1 MENGIR
7 KSRNFKFKPIVSVVT
22 LALGT
27 VHGSQV
33 AAEEGVKSLD
43 AVTVIGSEQAARELP
58 GSAYYIDNDQLT
70 TEATTD
76 IHQVLKTVPG
86 IYILEED
93 GLGLRPNIGI
103 RAAAPE
109 RSQNI
114 TLMEDGVL
122 IAPAPYSNPAAYYF
136 PTALRLNSVEVLKGA
151 PLLRYGPQTIGG
163 VVNLVSTPIPETN
176 RGRAMFMLSDEGSFD
191 THAYYGGKEGGFGYL
206 LETVQR
212 NNEGFKDIDRSGQDS
227 GFEIQDYV
235 GKLSWEDERNKVLFK
250 FQRSFEDSD
259 ETYAGLTDA
268 DFRNDENRRY
278 GLTEIDN
285 MDNDHT
291 GINLSHT
298 FKWTDTFS
306 SNVTLY
312 HNEFQRNWFK
322 FDGENPITGDNIIAE
337 ANAGDAGAQAI
348 LNGSQD
354 VGDGTS
360 GNRNLAYKNN
370 NRAYDSYGAQLNF
383 NWLVG
388 AHEIN
393 FGARQHFDETDRFQ
407 PVEYY
412 DQVNGQL
419 IYTDTNAADVNGS
432 NNRLE
437 EAQALSMWITD
448 NFQVTD
454 KLLVNLS
461 LRMEDVESKARRY
474 TDPSRSTVTNNSK
487 VENDYQEFLP
497 GISATYDLT
506 ENWQVLAGYH
516 EGMVP
521 ISAGAED
528 GTDPGLSDNYEFGVR
543 FNQGT
548 FYSEA
553 IAFYSDFSN
562 FVEQCSVASNCSNGA
577 DSGSFSLGG
586 AEVKGLEFQA
596 GKLFTAGNFM
606 IPVDI
611 TYTYTDGE
619 TTSGDQLD
627 SGLELQNIPENMF
640 SARVGLEHSS
650 GWNNYAVAK
659 YIDETCVDVGCNK
672 SDSRFDRTDGLFTM
686 DLISRYQFVDG
697 PEVFLKVENV
707 FDRQEIVARQP
718 FGARPNIDRTVYA
731 EIGRAHV

>member
-1 MENGIR
+1 MNQKKLLAVMTAAAIGSFTLPATAKED
-7 KSRNFKFKPIVSVVT
+7 VT
-22 LALGT
+22 
-27 VHGSQV
+27 
-33 AAEEGVKSLD
+33 SLD
-43 AVTVIGSEQAARELP
+43 AFTVIGSGEAARDLP
-58 GSAYYIDNDQLT
+58 GSAYYVDNEQLT

-76 IHQVLKTVPG
+76 IHQVMKTVPG
-86 IYILEED
+86 MYVLEED
-93 GLGLRPNIGI
+93 GLGLRPNIGV

-136 PTALRLNSVEVLKGA
+136 PTAMRLHSIEILKGA
-151 PLLRYGPQTIGG
+151 PLLRHGPQTVGG
-163 VVNLVSTPIPETN
+163 VVNLVSTPIPEEN
-176 RGRAMFMLSDEGSFD
+176 SGRAMLMLSDEGSFD
-191 THAYYGGKEGGFGYL
+191 THAYYGGKEGGFGFL

-212 NNEGFKDIDRSGQDS
+212 NNEGFKDIDRSSQDS

-235 GKLSWEDERNKVLFK
+235 GKLSWEDERNQVLFK
-250 FQRSFEDSD
+250 FQRSFEDSN

-268 DFRNDENRRY
+268 DFRDDENRRY

-298 FKWTDTFS
+298 FKWADNFS

-322 FDGENPITGDNIIAE
+322 YDGDLIDE
-337 ANAGDAGAQAI
+337 ANQGNANSQAI
-348 LNGSQD
+348 LDGTQD
-354 VGDGTS
+354 VGDGTP

-383 NWLVG
+383 NWLLG
-388 AHEIN
+388 AHDIN

-412 DQVNGQL
+412 DQVNGRL
-419 IYTDTNAADVNGS
+419 VYTDTNADEVSGGD
-432 NNRLE
+432 NRLE

-448 NFQVTD
+448 DFQVTER
-454 KLLVNLS
+454 LLLSAS
-461 LRMEDVESKARRY
+461 LRMEDVETKARRY
-474 TDPSRSTVTNNSK
+474 GEPARSSVTDR
-487 VENDYQEFLP
+487 VENDYREFLP

-506 ENWQVLAGYH
+506 DNWQVLAGYH
-516 EGMVP
+516 EGMLP
-521 ISAGAED
+521 LSASSDD
-528 GTDPGLSDNYEFGVR
+528 GDEPGLSDNYEAGVR
-543 FNQGT
+543 FKQGV

-562 FVEQCSVASNCSNGA
+562 FVEQCSVASPCSNDA
-577 DSGSFSLGG
+577 ESGSFSVGG
-586 AEVKGLEFQA
+586 AKVKGLELQM
-596 GKLFTAGNFM
+596 GTLFTAGDFL
-606 IPVDI
+606 IPVDLA
-611 TYTYTDGE
+611 YTYTDGE
-619 TTSGDQLD
+619 TTSGDEFV
-627 SGLELQNIPENMF
+627 SGQDLQNIPENIF

-659 YIDETCVDVGCNK
+659 YIDETCVSIGCND
-672 SDSRFDRTDGLFTM
+672 SDSRFDRTDALFTM
-686 DLISRYQFVDG
+686 DLISRYQFASG

-718 FGARPNIDRTVYA
+718 FGARPNIERTVYA
-731 EIGRAHV
+731 GVIVDF

>member
-1 MENGIR
+1 MNQKKLLAVMTAAAIGSFTLPATAKED
-7 KSRNFKFKPIVSVVT
+7 VT
-22 LALGT
+22 
-27 VHGSQV
+27 
-33 AAEEGVKSLD
+33 SLD
-43 AVTVIGSEQAARELP
+43 AFTVIGSGEAARDLP
-58 GSAYYIDNDQLT
+58 GSAYYVDNEQLT

-76 IHQVLKTVPG
+76 IHQVMKTVPG
-86 IYILEED
+86 MYVLEED
-93 GLGLRPNIGI
+93 GLGLRPNIGV

-136 PTALRLNSVEVLKGA
+136 PTAMRLHSIEILKGA
-151 PLLRYGPQTIGG
+151 PLLRHGPQTVGG
-163 VVNLVSTPIPETN
+163 VVNLVSTPIPEEN
-176 RGRAMFMLSDEGSFD
+176 SGRAMLMLSDEGSFD
-191 THAYYGGKEGGFGYL
+191 THAYYGGKEGGFGFL

-212 NNEGFKDIDRSGQDS
+212 NNEGFKDIDRSSQDS

-235 GKLSWEDERNKVLFK
+235 GKLSWEDERNQVLFK
-250 FQRSFEDSD
+250 FQRSFEDSN

-268 DFRNDENRRY
+268 DFRDDENRRY

-298 FKWTDTFS
+298 FKWADNFS

-322 FDGENPITGDNIIAE
+322 YDGDLIDE
-337 ANAGDAGAQAI
+337 ANQGNANSQAI
-348 LNGSQD
+348 LDGTQD
-354 VGDGTS
+354 VGDGTP

-383 NWLVG
+383 NWLLG
-388 AHEIN
+388 AHDIN

-412 DQVNGQL
+412 DQVNGRL
-419 IYTDTNAADVNGS
+419 VYTDTNAGEVSGGD
-432 NNRLE
+432 NRLE

-448 NFQVTD
+448 DFQVTER
-454 KLLVNLS
+454 LLLSAS
-461 LRMEDVESKARRY
+461 LRMEDVETKARRY
-474 TDPSRSTVTNNSK
+474 GEPARTSVTDR
-487 VENDYQEFLP
+487 VENDYREFLP

-506 ENWQVLAGYH
+506 DNWQVLAGYH
-516 EGMVP
+516 EGMLP
-521 ISAGAED
+521 LSASSDD
-528 GTDPGLSDNYEFGVR
+528 GDEPGLSDNYEAGVR
-543 FNQGT
+543 FKQGV

-562 FVEQCSVASNCSNGA
+562 FVEQCSVASPCSNDA
-577 DSGSFSLGG
+577 ESGSFSVGG
-586 AEVKGLEFQA
+586 AKVKGLELQM
-596 GKLFTAGNFM
+596 GTLFTAGDFL
-606 IPVDI
+606 IPVDLA
-611 TYTYTDGE
+611 YTYTDGE
-619 TTSGDQLD
+619 TTSGDEFV
-627 SGLELQNIPENMF
+627 SGQDLQNIPENIF

-659 YIDETCVDVGCNK
+659 YIDETCVSIGCND
-672 SDSRFDRTDGLFTM
+672 SDSRFDRTDALFTM
-686 DLISRYQFVDG
+686 DLISRYQFAAG

-718 FGARPNIDRTVYA
+718 FGARPNIERTVYA
-731 EIGRAHV
+731 GVIVDF

>member
-1 MENGIR
+1 MNQKKLLAVMTAAAISSFTLPATAKED
-7 KSRNFKFKPIVSVVT
+7 VT
-22 LALGT
+22 N
-27 VHGSQV
+27 
-33 AAEEGVKSLD
+33 LD
-43 AVTVIGSEQAARELP
+43 AFTVIGSGEAARDLP
-58 GSAYYIDNDQLT
+58 GSAYYVDNEQLT

-76 IHQVLKTVPG
+76 IHQVMKTVPG
-86 IYILEED
+86 MYVLEED
-93 GLGLRPNIGI
+93 GLGLRPNIGV

-136 PTALRLNSVEVLKGA
+136 PTAMRLHSIEILKGA
-151 PLLRYGPQTIGG
+151 PLLRHGPQTVGG
-163 VVNLVSTPIPETN
+163 VVNLVSTPIPEEN
-176 RGRAMFMLSDEGSFD
+176 SGRAMLMLSDEGSFD
-191 THAYYGGKEGGFGYL
+191 THAYYGGKEGGFGFL

-212 NNEGFKDIDRSGQDS
+212 NNEGFKDIDRSSQDS

-235 GKLSWEDERNKVLFK
+235 GKLSWEDERNQVLFK
-250 FQRSFEDSD
+250 FQRSFEDSN

-268 DFRNDENRRY
+268 DFRDDENRRY

-298 FKWTDTFS
+298 FKWADNFS

-322 FDGENPITGDNIIAE
+322 YDGDLIDE
-337 ANAGDAGAQAI
+337 ANQGNANSQAI
-348 LNGSQD
+348 LDGTQD
-354 VGDGTS
+354 VGDGTP

-383 NWLVG
+383 NWLLG
-388 AHEIN
+388 AHDIN

-412 DQVNGQL
+412 DQVNGRL
-419 IYTDTNAADVNGS
+419 VYTDTNADEVSGGD
-432 NNRLE
+432 NRLE

-448 NFQVTD
+448 DFQVTER
-454 KLLVNLS
+454 LLLSAS
-461 LRMEDVESKARRY
+461 LRMEDVETKARRY
-474 TDPSRSTVTNNSK
+474 GEPARSSVTDR
-487 VENDYQEFLP
+487 VENDYREFLP

-506 ENWQVLAGYH
+506 DNWQVLAGYH
-516 EGMVP
+516 EGMLP
-521 ISAGAED
+521 LSASSDD
-528 GTDPGLSDNYEFGVR
+528 GDEPGLSDNYEAGVR
-543 FNQGT
+543 FKQGV

-562 FVEQCSVASNCSNGA
+562 FVEQCSVASPCSNDA
-577 DSGSFSLGG
+577 ESGSFSVGG
-586 AEVKGLEFQA
+586 AKVKGLELQM
-596 GKLFTAGNFM
+596 GTLFTAGDFL
-606 IPVDI
+606 IPVDLA
-611 TYTYTDGE
+611 YTYTDGE
-619 TTSGDQLD
+619 TTSGDEFV
-627 SGLELQNIPENMF
+627 SGQDLQNIPENIF

-659 YIDETCVDVGCNK
+659 YIDETCVSIGCND
-672 SDSRFDRTDGLFTM
+672 SDSRFDRTDALFTM
-686 DLISRYQFVDG
+686 DLISRYQFAAG

-718 FGARPNIDRTVYA
+718 FGARPNIERTVYA
-731 EIGRAHV
+731 GVIVDF

>member
-1 MENGIR
+1 MANGIR
-7 KSRNFKFKPIVSVVT
+7 RPRNFKFKPIVSVVT

-27 VHGSQV
+27 LYGSQV
-33 AAEEGVKSLD
+33 AAEEDVKSLD
-43 AVTVIGSEQAARELP
+43 SVTVIGSEQAARELP

-136 PTALRLNSVEVLKGA
+136 PTAMRLHSIEVLKGA

-163 VVNLVSTPIPETN
+163 VVNLVSTPIPESN

-250 FQRSFEDSD
+250 FQRSFEDSN

-291 GINLSHT
+291 GLNLTHN
-298 FKWTDTFS
+298 FKWSDTFNS
-306 SNVTLY
+306 TVTLY
-312 HNEFQRNWFK
+312 HNEFKRNWFK
-322 FDGENPITGDNIIAE
+322 YNNNIKLIDQ
-337 ANAGDAGAQAI
+337 ANAGDANAQAI
-348 LNGSQD
+348 LDGSQD
-354 VGDGTS
+354 VTG
-360 GNRNLAYKNN
+360 LQYKNN
-370 NRAYDSYGAQLNF
+370 NREYDSYGAQLNF

-388 AHEIN
+388 AHDLN
-393 FGARQHFDETDRFQ
+393 FGVRQHFDETDRFQ
-407 PVEYY
+407 PVDTY
-412 DQVNGQL
+412 DQINGQL
-419 IYTDTNAADVNGS
+419 VFQSSDADTVSGGD
-432 NNRLE
+432 NRLE

-474 TDPSRSTVTNNSK
+474 TDPSRSTVTTNSK

-562 FVEQCSVASNCSNGA
+562 FVEQCSIASKCSNGA

-596 GKLFTAGNFM
+596 GKLFAAGNFM

-731 EIGRAHV
+731 GVIIDF

>member
-1 MENGIR
+1 MANGIR
-7 KSRNFKFKPIVSVVT
+7 KPRNFKFKPIVSVVT

-27 VHGSQV
+27 LYGGQV
-33 AAEEGVKSLD
+33 VADEDVKSLD

-58 GSAYYIDNDQLT
+58 GSAYYVDNDQLT

-93 GLGLRPNIGI
+93 GLGLRPNIGV

-163 VVNLVSTPIPETN
+163 VVNLVSTPIPESN

-259 ETYAGLTDA
+259 ETYAGLTDT
-268 DFRNDENRRY
+268 DFRGDENRRY

-291 GINLSHT
+291 GVSLSHN
-298 FKWTDTFS
+298 FKWSDTFNS
-306 SNVTLY
+306 TVTLY
-312 HNEFQRNWFK
+312 HNEFKRNWFK
-322 FDGENPITGDNIIAE
+322 WDGANPNNAYDSNLVND
-337 ANAGDAGAQAI
+337 ANNGNNNAQSI
-348 LNGSQD
+348 LDGSQN
-354 VGDGTS
+354 VTGL
-360 GNRNLAYKNN
+360 RYKNN
-370 NRAYDSYGAQLNF
+370 NREYDSYGVQANF
-383 NWLVG
+383 NWLLD
-388 AHEIN
+388 AHNIN
-393 FGARQHFDETDRFQ
+393 FGVRQHHDETDRFQ
-407 PVEYY
+407 PIDFY

-419 IYTDTNAADVNGS
+419 IYQSTNADSVSGGD
-432 NNRLE
+432 NRLE

-448 NFQVTD
+448 DFQITD
-454 KLLVNLS
+454 KLLLNLS
-461 LRMEDVESKARRY
+461 LRMEDVETKARRY
-474 TDPSRSTVTNNSK
+474 GEPARSSVTQR
-487 VENDYQEFLP
+487 VENDYREFLP
-497 GISATYDLT
+497 GISASYDLT
-506 ENWQVLAGYH
+506 DNWQVLAGYH
-516 EGMVP
+516 EGMIP
-521 ISAGAED
+521 LSASSDD
-528 GTDPGLSDNYEFGVR
+528 GDEPGLSDNYELGLR
-543 FNQGT
+543 FNQGV

-562 FVEQCSVASNCSNGA
+562 FVEQCSVASPCSNDA
-577 DSGSFSLGG
+577 ESGSFSVGG
-586 AEVKGLEFQA
+586 AKVKGLEFQA
-596 GKLFTAGNFM
+596 GSLFSAGNFM
-606 IPVDI
+606 IPVDFA
-611 TYTYTDGE
+611 YTYTDAE
-619 TTSGDQLD
+619 TTSGDEFT
-627 SGLELQNIPENMF
+627 SGQDLQNIPENIF
-640 SARVGLEHSS
+640 SVRVGLEHSS
-650 GWNNYAVAK
+650 GWNNYAIGK
-659 YIDETCVDVGCNK
+659 YIDETCVSIGCND
-672 SDSRFDRTDGLFTM
+672 SDSRFDRTDALFTM
-686 DLISRYQFVDG
+686 DLVSRYQFAGG

-731 EIGRAHV
+731 GVIIDF

>member
-1 MENGIR
+1 MANGVR
-7 KSRNFKFKPIVSVVT
+7 KSRNFKFKPIVTIIT

-27 VHGSQV
+27 VPGAQV
-33 AAEEGVKSLD
+33 LANEDVKSLD
-43 AVTVIGSEQAARELP
+43 AVTVIGSDEAARVMP
-58 GSAYYIDNDQLT
+58 GSAYYVDNEQLT

-93 GLGLRPNIGI
+93 GLGLRPNIGV

-136 PTALRLNSVEVLKGA
+136 PTAMRLNSIEVLKGA

-163 VVNLVSTPIPETN
+163 VVNLVSTPIPEN
-176 RGRAMFMLSDEGSFD
+176 NSGRALLMLSDEGSFD

-212 NNEGFKDIDRSGQDS
+212 NNEGFKDIDRSNQDS

-259 ETYAGLTDA
+259 ETYAGLTDV
-268 DFRNDENRRY
+268 DFSGDENRRY

-291 GINLSHT
+291 GVNLSHT

-312 HNEFQRNWFK
+312 HNEFKRNWFK
-322 FDGENPITGDNIIAE
+322 WDGANPNNGYDSNLV
-337 ANAGDAGAQAI
+337 GDANSGNGNAQAI
-348 LNGSQD
+348 LDGNQD
-354 VGDGTS
+354 VAGL
-360 GNRNLAYKNN
+360 RYKNN
-370 NRAYDSYGAQLNF
+370 NREYDSYGVQANF
-383 NWLVG
+383 NWLVD
-388 AHEIN
+388 AHNIN
-393 FGARQHFDETDRFQ
+393 FGVRQHHDETDRFQ
-407 PVEYY
+407 PIEFY

-419 IYTDTNAADVNGS
+419 VYQSTNADSVSGGD
-432 NNRLE
+432 NRLE

-448 NFQVTD
+448 DFQITD
-454 KLLVNLS
+454 RLLLSAS
-461 LRMEDVESKARRY
+461 LRMEDVETKARRY
-474 TDPSRSTVTNNSK
+474 GEPARSNVTTR
-487 VENDYQEFLP
+487 VENDYREFLP

-506 ENWQVLAGYH
+506 DNWQVLAGYH
-516 EGMVP
+516 EGMIP
-521 ISAGAED
+521 LSASSED
-528 GTDPGLSDNYEFGVR
+528 GDEPGLSDNYEMGVR

-562 FVEQCSVASNCSNGA
+562 FVEQCSVASPCSNGF
-577 DSGSFSLGG
+577 DSGSFSVGG
-586 AEVKGLEFQA
+586 AKVRGLEFQA
-596 GKLFTAGNFM
+596 GNLFTAGDFM
-606 IPVDI
+606 IPVDFA
-611 TYTYTDGE
+611 YTYTDAE
-619 TTSGDQLD
+619 TTSGDEFT
-627 SGLELQNIPENMF
+627 SGQDLQNIPENMF
-640 SARVGLEHSS
+640 SVRVGLEHSS

-659 YIDETCVDVGCNK
+659 YIDETCVSIGCND
-672 SDSRFDRTDGLFTM
+672 SNSRFDRTDALFTM
-686 DLISRYQFVDG
+686 DLISRYKLDVG

-718 FGARPNIDRTVYA
+718 FGARPNIERTVYA
-731 EIGRAHV
+731 GVIIDF

>member
-1 MENGIR
+1 MTQ
-7 KSRNFKFKPIVSVVT
+7 KKL
-22 LALGT
+22 LAAMT
-27 VHGSQV
+27 TAAICSFAIQA
-33 AAEEGVKSLD
+33 AAEEDVKNLD
-43 AVTVIGSEQAARELP
+43 AFTVIGSGEAARNLP
-58 GSAYYIDNDQLT
+58 GSAYYVDNEQLT

-76 IHQVLKTVPG
+76 IHQVMKTVPG
-86 IYILEED
+86 MYVLEED
-93 GLGLRPNIGI
+93 GLGLRPNIGV

-136 PTALRLNSVEVLKGA
+136 PTAMRLHSIEILKGA
-151 PLLRYGPQTIGG
+151 PLLRYGPQTVGG
-163 VVNLVSTPIPETN
+163 VVNLVSTPIPEEN
-176 RGRAMFMLSDEGSFD
+176 SGRAMLMLSDEGSFD
-191 THAYYGGKEGGFGYL
+191 THAYYGGKEGGFGFL

-212 NNEGFKDIDRSGQDS
+212 NNEGFKDIDRSSQDS

-235 GKLSWEDERNKVLFK
+235 GKLSWEDERNQVLFK
-250 FQRSFEDSD
+250 FQRSFEDSN

-268 DFRNDENRRY
+268 DFRDDENRRY

-291 GINLSHT
+291 GVNLSHT

-322 FDGENPITGDNIIAE
+322 YDGDLIDE
-337 ANAGDAGAQAI
+337 ANQGNANSQAI
-348 LNGSQD
+348 LDGTQD
-354 VGDGTS
+354 VGDGTP

-383 NWLVG
+383 NWLLG
-388 AHEIN
+388 AHDIN

-412 DQVNGQL
+412 DQVNGRL
-419 IYTDTNAADVNGS
+419 VYTDTNAGEVSGGD
-432 NNRLE
+432 NRLE

-448 NFQVTD
+448 DFQVTER
-454 KLLVNLS
+454 LLLSAS
-461 LRMEDVESKARRY
+461 LRMEDVETKARRY
-474 TDPSRSTVTNNSK
+474 GEPARSSVTDR
-487 VENDYQEFLP
+487 VENDYREFLP

-506 ENWQVLAGYH
+506 DNWQVLAGYH
-516 EGMVP
+516 EGMLP
-521 ISAGAED
+521 LSASSDD
-528 GTDPGLSDNYEFGVR
+528 GDEPGLSDNYEAGIR
-543 FNQGT
+543 FKQGM

-562 FVEQCSVASNCSNGA
+562 FVEQCSVASPCSNDA
-577 DSGSFSLGG
+577 ESGSFSVGG
-586 AEVKGLEFQA
+586 AKVKGLELQI
-596 GKLFTAGNFM
+596 GTLFTAGDFL
-606 IPVDI
+606 IPVDLA
-611 TYTYTDGE
+611 YTYTDGE
-619 TTSGDQLD
+619 TTSGDELE
-627 SGLELQNIPENMF
+627 SGLDLQNIPENIF

-672 SDSRFDRTDGLFTM
+672 SDSRFDRTDALFTM
-686 DLISRYQFVDG
+686 DLISRYQFASG
-697 PEVFLKVENV
+697 PEVFVKVENV
-707 FDRQEIVARQP
+707 FDRQEIIARQP

-731 EIGRAHV
+731 GVIVDF

>member
-1 MENGIR
+1 
-7 KSRNFKFKPIVSVVT
+7 VS
-22 LALGT
+22 
-27 VHGSQV
+27 
-33 AAEEGVKSLD
+33 
-43 AVTVIGSEQAARELP
+43 
-58 GSAYYIDNDQLT
+58 
-70 TEATTD
+70 
-76 IHQVLKTVPG
+76 
-86 IYILEED
+86 
-93 GLGLRPNIGI
+93 
-103 RAAAPE
+103 
-109 RSQNI
+109 
-114 TLMEDGVL
+114 
-122 IAPAPYSNPAAYYF
+122 
-136 PTALRLNSVEVLKGA
+136 
-151 PLLRYGPQTIGG
+151 GG
-163 VVNLVSTPIPETN
+163 
-176 RGRAMFMLSDEGSFD
+176 D
-191 THAYYGGKEGGFGYL
+191 
-206 LETVQR
+206 
-212 NNEGFKDIDRSGQDS
+212 
-227 GFEIQDYV
+227 
-235 GKLSWEDERNKVLFK
+235 
-250 FQRSFEDSD
+250 
-259 ETYAGLTDA
+259 
-268 DFRNDENRRY
+268 
-278 GLTEIDN
+278 
-285 MDNDHT
+285 
-291 GINLSHT
+291 
-298 FKWTDTFS
+298 
-306 SNVTLY
+306 
-312 HNEFQRNWFK
+312 
-322 FDGENPITGDNIIAE
+322 
-337 ANAGDAGAQAI
+337 
-348 LNGSQD
+348 
-354 VGDGTS
+354 
-360 GNRNLAYKNN
+360 
-370 NRAYDSYGAQLNF
+370 
-383 NWLVG
+383 
-388 AHEIN
+388 
-393 FGARQHFDETDRFQ
+393 
-407 PVEYY
+407 
-412 DQVNGQL
+412 
-419 IYTDTNAADVNGS
+419 
-432 NNRLE
+432 NRLE

-474 TDPSRSTVTNNSK
+474 TDPSRSTVTTNSK

-562 FVEQCSVASNCSNGA
+562 FVEQCSIASKCSNDA
-577 DSGSFSLGG
+577 VSGSFSLGG

-596 GKLFTAGNFM
+596 GKLFAAGNFM

-731 EIGRAHV
+731 GVIIDF

>member
-1 MENGIR
+1 MTQ
-7 KSRNFKFKPIVSVVT
+7 KKLLAVMT
-22 LALGT
+22 ATALG
-27 VHGSQV
+27 SFAMQV
-33 AAEEGVKSLD
+33 TAEDDVQALD
-43 AVTVIGSEQAARELP
+43 AFTVIGSSEAARDLP
-58 GSAYYIDNDQLT
+58 GSAYYVDNEQLK

-86 IYILEED
+86 IYVLEED
-93 GLGLRPNIGI
+93 GMGLRPNIGI

-136 PTALRLNSVEVLKGA
+136 PTALRLHSIEILKGA
-151 PLLRYGPQTIGG
+151 PLLRYGPQTVGG
-163 VVNLVSTPIPETN
+163 VVNLRSTPIPEEN
-176 RGRAMFMLSDEGSFD
+176 SGRAMLMLSDEGSFD
-191 THAYYGGKEGGFGYL
+191 THAYYGGKEDGFGYM

-212 NNEGFKDIDRSGQDS
+212 NNEGFKDIDRSSQDS

-235 GKLSWEDERNKVLFK
+235 GKLSWEDERNEVLFK

-291 GINLSHT
+291 GTSLSHT
-298 FKWTDTFS
+298 FKWADNFS

-322 FDGENPITGDNIIAE
+322 FDGRNPETGDNIVDD
-337 ANAGDAGAQAI
+337 ANGGNANAQAI
-348 LNGSQD
+348 LDGSRD
-354 VGDGTS
+354 VEGL
-360 GNRNLAYKNN
+360 RYKNN
-370 NRAYDSYGAQLNF
+370 NRKYDSYGAQLNF
-383 NWLVG
+383 NWLLG
-388 AHEIN
+388 AHDIN

-407 PVEYY
+407 PVETY

-419 IYTDTNAADVNGS
+419 VFQGS
-432 NNRLE
+432 NAGSVKGGDNRLE

-448 NFQVTD
+448 DFQVTER
-454 KLLVNLS
+454 LLLSAS
-461 LRMEDVESKARRY
+461 LRMEDVETKARRY
-474 TDPSRSTVTNNSK
+474 TDPSRSAVTDGSR
-487 VENDYQEFLP
+487 VDNDYQEFLP

-506 ENWQVLAGYH
+506 DNWQVLAGYH
-516 EGMVP
+516 EGMLP
-521 ISAGAED
+521 LSASSDD
-528 GTDPGLSDNYEFGVR
+528 GDEPGLSDNYEAGVR
-543 FNQGT
+543 FKQGV

-577 DSGSFSLGG
+577 DSGSFSVGG
-586 AEVKGLEFQA
+586 AKVKGLELQM
-596 GKLFTAGNFM
+596 GTLFTAGNFM
-606 IPVDI
+606 IPVDLA
-611 TYTYTDGE
+611 YTYTDGE
-619 TTSGDQLD
+619 TTSGDEFV
-627 SGLELQNIPENMF
+627 SGQDLQNIPENIF
-640 SARVGLEHSS
+640 SARVGLEHNS

-659 YIDETCVDVGCNK
+659 YIDETCVSIGCND
-672 SDSRFDRTDGLFTM
+672 SDSRFDRTDALFTM
-686 DLISRYQFVDG
+686 DLISRYKLQAG

-707 FDRQEIVARQP
+707 FDRQEIIARQP

-731 EIGRAHV
+731 GVIVDF